1 MPLAEP
7 ERAVAGRRPHKS
19 GKKKQPNLKGP
30 RRGPFFLRAAMLGPA
45 FRHRRKLQP
54 PNTTLFMIRPGAR
67 VNRPVRISARVKIES
82 IAKR

>member
-30 RRGPFFLRAAMLGPA
+30 RRGPFFLRAAMLGPG
-45 FRHRRKLQP
+45 HRRKLQP

-67 VNRPVRISARVKIES
+67 VNRPVTISARVKIES